1 MKVNE
6 YWNFNI
12 DQGGTFTDI
21 IGIAPDKKL
30 IIKKVL
36 TSKNNNS
43 YNPVIDGITKVKKEY
58 NSFANY
64 PIEEIKIGTTIA
76 TNALL
81 ERKGYKV
88 LLIVTKGFQ
97 DNFVIGT
104 QQRNKIFDRHHI
116 RKKNIYSSILEVEER
131 ITSKGKIITHLN
143 EKKVFNALKK
153 YFSTGIKSI
162 SITLINGFLYSHHEK
177 KIKDIASRIG
187 FQNISC
193 SYEVSPTIN
202 FTSRGFTTL
211 VDAYLNPIIQNYVKR
226 LEKKLK
232 AKKISYMQSNGF
244 LAEKINFNGKNA
256 RKLK

>member
-1 MKVNE
+1 MKLNE

-36 TSKNNNS
+36 TNKNNAS

-58 NSFANY
+58 NFFANY
-64 PIEEIKIGTTIA
+64 PIKEIKIGTTIA

-143 EKKVFNALKK
+143 EKKVFNALKNI
-153 YFSTGIKSI
+153 FP
-162 SITLINGFLYSHHEK
+162 LALNQ
-177 KIKDIASRIG
+177 
-187 FQNISC
+187 FQ
-193 SYEVSPTIN
+193 
-202 FTSRGFTTL
+202 
-211 VDAYLNPIIQNYVKR
+211 
-226 LEKKLK
+226 
-232 AKKISYMQSNGF
+232 
-244 LAEKINFNGKNA
+244 
-256 RKLK
+256 